1 VGKRPSFIEEVSSR
15 LSFLVDDQ
23 GFAGPE
29 TTEWPQ
35 HAFPAGTRLRYHRSD
50 ITIEVAHVVAY
61 MGENYVETRCHR
73 KDDEQGGW
81 IGLGSN
87 TTHTGY
93 QVRRAIDLQADAI
106 CRYLSPT

>member
-1 VGKRPSFIEEVSSR
+1 VGKRPAFIEEATSR

-35 HAFPAGTRLRYHRSD
+35 QPFPAVTRLRYHRSD

-61 MGENYVETRCHR
+61 MGENYVETRCRR

-81 IGLGSN
+81 IGMGHN

-93 QVRRAIDLQADAI
+93 QLRRAIDLQADAI

>member
-1 VGKRPSFIEEVSSR
+1 VGKRPSFIEEATSR
-15 LSFLVDDQ
+15 MSFLVAER

-29 TTEWPQ
+29 ATEWPQ
-35 HAFPAGTRLRYHRSD
+35 QAFPAVTRLRYHRSD
-50 ITIEVAHVVAY
+50 ITIEVAHVVAH
-61 MGENYVETRCHR
+61 MGENYVEASCRR

-81 IGLGSN
+81 IGIGRN

-93 QVRRAIDLQADAI
+93 QLRRAINLQAGAI